1 MKVVG
6 RVVPG
11 FIESCR
17 TCQQIQGPGSFALPF
32 GLMANN
38 PRYPQV
44 KAGSFPMFV

>member
-17 TCQQIQGPGSFALPF
+17 TCQQIQGRGPFPLPF
-32 GLMANN
+32 GLSAIN

-44 KAGSFPMFV
+44 KAGTFPMFV